1 MHLPCGFQV
10 HRTLGYHFYTDDRVE
25 LCARMNRFV
34 GAVSSLRIEPARVM
48 ASDVLSNARRLVGPL
63 MEAVYHV
70 EIERE
75 VASHR

>member
-1 MHLPCGFQV
+1 
-10 HRTLGYHFYTDDRVE
+10 
-25 LCARMNRFV
+25 MNRFV

-48 ASDVLSNARRLVGPL
+48 ASDVLSNARRLVGAL